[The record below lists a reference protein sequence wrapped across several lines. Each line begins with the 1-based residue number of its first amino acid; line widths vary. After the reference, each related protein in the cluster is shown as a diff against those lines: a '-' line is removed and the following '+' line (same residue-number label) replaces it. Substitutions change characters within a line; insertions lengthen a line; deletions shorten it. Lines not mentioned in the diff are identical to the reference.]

1 MTRAWSG
8 ISRRGFLSAGAVG
21 LGALG
26 ITASWL
32 WLRTDDRAYRA
43 MVGGAVPVVLTVGE
57 LAILEALADA
67 IVEPA
72 PGAPTARQAQTARRI
87 DRELFFHK
95 GSKELFFR
103 RGGKLVSDVKLSLSL
118 IEWLPV
124 ASFAGRKFTA
134 LSAADKVLFLRGCE
148 TSRWS
153 IRSQAFSG
161 LKFLI
166 LFFYYTDDRTWPS
179 IGYAGP
185 TVPEKFFE
193 GGNRISNLSAISA
206 GGDHS

>member
-1 MTRAWSG
+1 MTRAWRG
-8 ISRRGFLSAGAVG
+8 LSRRGFLSAGAIG

-32 WLRTDDRAYRA
+32 WLRTDDRTYRA
-43 MVGGAVPVVLTVGE
+43 MVGGAEPVVLTVGE
-57 LAILEALADA
+57 LAILKTLADA
-67 IVEPA
+67 VVEPA
-72 PGAPTARQAQTARRI
+72 SGAPTADQAETARRI
-87 DRELFFHK
+87 DRELFFH
-95 GSKELFFR
+95 R
-103 RGGKLVSDVKLSLSL
+103 RTKLVSDVRLSLSL

-124 ASFAGRKFTA
+124 AGFAGRKFTA
-134 LSAADKVLFLRGCE
+134 LSAADKALFLRGCE

-166 LFFYYTDDRTWPS
+166 FFFYYSDDRTWPS

-193 GGNRISNLSAISA
+193 GGNRISNLPPIMGVRS
-206 GGDHS
+206 